1 MNNQIEVFNNEELKL
16 QVKTIKNED
25 GSISINAE
33 DTAIGFGWCREKN
46 GKIYVMWDRINNFC
60 NELGFP
66 HKCGKSDYI
75 PESLFYMLG
84 MKASNKVAQEF
95 QKWLAMEIIP
105 QLRKTGVVILDH
117 AEEEAIDYE
126 KKFGTYRIRK
136 TFNNSNDLKADYE
149 QFKELSII
157 EQKAKRINAAEKIK
171 RTNIIFDTIQ
181 KRLNNNLAT
190 LKGSEMLAMQE
201 LLTDIKS
208 DVLVLSNRK
217 NGQEKR
223 NIKKIASKYFD
234 ECDNYIN
241 YIEPPLE
248 EYICIPYSPFSIN
261 CVEDYKNKYYEWKRL
276 FPRYFIKIDKTIDF
290 NKPVDLWIQFDHM
303 QKFDVTNL
311 SKTFIDMITRVY
323 SDYWKMPIDDNKIQ
337 LRNCSTHDYVD
348 SYKESAIFYVLKQKI
363 N

>member
-1 MNNQIEVFNNEELKL
+1 MSNF
-16 QVKTIKNED
+16 IKE
-25 GSISINAE
+25 
-33 DTAIGFGWCREKN
+33 
-46 GKIYVMWDRINNFC
+46 
-60 NELGFP
+60 
-66 HKCGKSDYI
+66 
-75 PESLFYMLG
+75 
-84 MKASNKVAQEF
+84 
-95 QKWLAMEIIP
+95 
-105 QLRKTGVVILDH
+105 
-117 AEEEAIDYE
+117 
-126 KKFGTYRIRK
+126 
-136 TFNNSNDLKADYE
+136 
-149 QFKELSII
+149 
-157 EQKAKRINAAEKIK
+157 
-171 RTNIIFDTIQ
+171 
-181 KRLNNNLAT
+181 
-190 LKGSEMLAMQE
+190 
-201 LLTDIKS
+201 
-208 DVLVLSNRK
+208 
-217 NGQEKR
+217 
-223 NIKKIASKYFD
+223 ASKYFD

-290 NKPVDLWIQFDHM
+290 NKPVDLWVQFDHM